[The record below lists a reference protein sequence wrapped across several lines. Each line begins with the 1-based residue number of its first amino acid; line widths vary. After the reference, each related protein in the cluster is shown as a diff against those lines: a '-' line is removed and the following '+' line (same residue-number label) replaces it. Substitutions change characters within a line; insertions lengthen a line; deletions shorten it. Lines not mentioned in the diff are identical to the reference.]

1 MQTIKSAAGLKK
13 AIQLLE
19 AEHSV
24 NGKLLKA
31 QFYSTYETFKP
42 VNLLRSTL
50 HDITSSPNL
59 IDNILGTTLGL
70 ATGLFSNLVFKG
82 LAGPGLRRV
91 VSPVLQSGVT
101 SFISQHTGSLRSM
114 GEIALL
120 RIFRNKR
127 LKSGTRGK

>member
-1 MQTIKSAAGLKK
+1 MRTITSTADLKK
-13 AIQLLE
+13 AIQVLE
-19 AEHSV
+19 TEHAA

-31 QFYSTYETFKP
+31 QLYTTYDTFKP

-50 HDITSSPNL
+50 QEITSSPNL
-59 IDNILGTTLGL
+59 IDNILGASLGL
-70 ATGLFSNLVFKG
+70 ATGLVSNLVFKG

-91 VSPVLQSGVT
+91 ISPVLQSGV
-101 SFISQHTGSLRSM
+101 SHFVSQHTGSLRSI

-127 LKSGTRGK
+127 VKPKGRVE

>member
-1 MQTIKSAAGLKK
+1 MESITSTADLKK

-19 AEHSV
+19 AEHAA

-42 VNLLRSTL
+42 SNLIRNTL
-50 HDITSSPNL
+50 KDITSSPNM
-59 IDNILGTTLGL
+59 IDNILGTSLGL
-70 ATGLFSNLVFKG
+70 AAGLVSNLVFKG

-91 VSPVLQSGVT
+91 ISPVLQSGVT
-101 SFISQHTGSLRSM
+101 NFVAQHTGSLRSNA
-114 GEIALL
+114 ELALL

-127 LKSGTRGK
+127 MKPKSRDL

>member
-1 MQTIKSAAGLKK
+1 MQTITSTADLKR

-19 AEHSV
+19 AEHSA
-24 NGKLLKA
+24 NGKQLKA
-31 QFYSTYETFKP
+31 QFYATYETFKP

-50 HDITSSPNL
+50 HDITSSPHMV
-59 IDNILGTTLGL
+59 DNILGTTLGL
-70 ATGLFSNLVFKG
+70 AAGLVSNVVFKG

-91 VSPVLQSGVT
+91 ISPVLQSGVT
-101 SFISQHTGSLRSM
+101 SFVAKNTGSLRSM

-127 LKSGTRGK
+127 VKSANRDK

>member
-1 MQTIKSAAGLKK
+1 MHTITSTAELKK

-19 AEHSV
+19 AEHAA

-31 QFYSTYETFKP
+31 QLYATYETFKP

-59 IDNILGTTLGL
+59 FDNILGTALGL
-70 ATGLFSNLVFKG
+70 ATGLVSNLLFKG
-82 LAGPGLRRV
+82 LAGPGLRKV
-91 VSPVLQSGVT
+91 ISPVVQSGVT
-101 SFISQHTGSLRSM
+101 NYVSKHTGSLRTM

-127 LKSGTRGK
+127 VKSTGRVE

>member
-1 MQTIKSAAGLKK
+1 MHTITSTAGLKK
-13 AIQLLE
+13 AILLLE
-19 AEHSV
+19 AEHAA

-31 QFYSTYETFKP
+31 QVYATYETFKP

-50 HDITSSPNL
+50 QEITSSPNL

-70 ATGLFSNLVFKG
+70 ATGLVSNLVFKG
-82 LAGPGLRRV
+82 LAGPGLQKV
-91 VSPVLQSGVT
+91 ISPVLQSGVT
-101 SFISQHTGSLRSM
+101 NFVSRHTGSLRSM

-127 LKSGTRGK
+127 VKSKGRVE

>member
-1 MQTIKSAAGLKK
+1 MQTITSTADLKK

-19 AEHSV
+19 YEQDL

-31 QFYSTYETFKP
+31 HFNLTYESFKP
-42 VNLLRSTL
+42 VNLIRSAL
-50 HDITSSPNL
+50 HDITSSPHMV
-59 IDNILGTTLGL
+59 DNILGTTFGL
-70 ATGLFSNLVFKG
+70 AAGLVSNVVFKG

-91 VSPVLQSGVT
+91 ISPVLQSGVT
-101 SFISQHTGSLRSM
+101 RFVAKNTDSLRSM

-127 LKSGTRGK
+127 VKPGRRDK

>member
-1 MQTIKSAAGLKK
+1 MQTITSTADLRKV
-13 AIQLLE
+13 IQLLE
-19 AEHSV
+19 VEHAA
-24 NGKLLKA
+24 NGKQLKA
-31 QFYSTYETFKP
+31 QFYATYETFKP

-50 HDITSSPNL
+50 HDITSSPHM

-70 ATGLFSNLVFKG
+70 AAGLVSNVVFKG

-91 VSPVLQSGVT
+91 ISPVLQSGVT
-101 SFISQHTGSLRSM
+101 SFVAKNTGSLRSM

-127 LKSGTRGK
+127 LKSGSRGK